1 MPVILGLDIG
11 STSITGA
18 VFSGNQKKFRLIDF
32 FNEEI
37 PPAHTGEYS
46 EDDDYV
52 APLSVSELLAKIID
66 ERKLKDVD
74 VVTAVDAKDCIMRE
88 ISVPFTREEQI
99 RKTVFFEAENYFTG
113 FDLENTV
120 LNHIKIG
127 EEGDSSSLIVS
138 ALNYEEI
145 EAHLGLLKE
154 GSVDPVVVDLDTCA
168 LFNAYRASAVFDEEK
183 TALVVDMGA
192 TSTKIVLVEGGELKK
207 MRSCRLETGV
217 SAAARRLLASS
228 EIEEEASDKEAE
240 PESAEGSAVD
250 ARLTE
255 LEDSLDIF
263 ENEETSPSGS
273 MDELDS
279 STEEAGDGASTQD
292 STVEEADEEPPARDY
307 QGMFPGETKEEFNYD
322 DYLARI
328 ALEIQRSLAGVTQG
342 SSIEVICLTGGMSR
356 REEACAFFREEFD
369 TDTVRLDL
377 TGTFEME
384 PKCGSI
390 DTINTQGAVAVGL
403 GMAPFIEDSIGVDY
417 RRGEFRYEHKFE
429 RLKTPLIAA
438 SLLFFLLFLQ
448 LTFWAFRD
456 WKEENA
462 RLAGYKRLNRNI
474 YHEFFGES
482 LKGSDPVA
490 AMNARKR
497 TWKGRGTAAI
507 PRFVDFAEALRS
519 FPEAMKDSEIY
530 FVVKSMDFSFEIK
543 QKGSGKK
550 SVDYYVQPARVEI
563 EADTSS
569 NAQVKLPKEFG
580 GSKSIFNCK
589 ASLTGSR
596 AEGKSSIPL
605 ELTIKKQ
612 VLDKYIK

>member
-138 ALNYEEI
+138 ALNNEEI
-145 EAHLGLLKE
+145 ESHLDLLKE
-154 GSVDPVVVDLDTCA
+154 GTVDPVVVDLDTCA

-228 EIEEEASDKEAE
+228 EVEEETSENEAE

-255 LEDSLDIF
+255 LEKSLDIS
-263 ENEETSPSGS
+263 N
-273 MDELDS
+273 
-279 STEEAGDGASTQD
+279 
-292 STVEEADEEPPARDY
+292 
-307 QGMFPGETKEEFNYD
+307 
-322 DYLARI
+322 
-328 ALEIQRSLAGVTQG
+328 
-342 SSIEVICLTGGMSR
+342 
-356 REEACAFFREEFD
+356 FFR
-369 TDTVRLDL
+369 
-377 TGTFEME
+377 
-384 PKCGSI
+384 
-390 DTINTQGAVAVGL
+390 INFQYWVIFAH
-403 GMAPFIEDSIGVDY
+403 
-417 RRGEFRYEHKFE
+417 FRK
-429 RLKTPLIAA
+429 IAQ
-438 SLLFFLLFLQ
+438 FQ
-448 LTFWAFRD
+448 L
-456 WKEENA
+456 
-462 RLAGYKRLNRNI
+462 
-474 YHEFFGES
+474 
-482 LKGSDPVA
+482 
-490 AMNARKR
+490 
-497 TWKGRGTAAI
+497 
-507 PRFVDFAEALRS
+507 
-519 FPEAMKDSEIY
+519 
-530 FVVKSMDFSFEIK
+530 
-543 QKGSGKK
+543 
-550 SVDYYVQPARVEI
+550 
-563 EADTSS
+563 
-569 NAQVKLPKEFG
+569 
-580 GSKSIFNCK
+580 
-589 ASLTGSR
+589 
-596 AEGKSSIPL
+596 
-605 ELTIKKQ
+605 
-612 VLDKYIK
+612 

>member
-138 ALNYEEI
+138 ALNNEEI
-145 EAHLGLLKE
+145 ESHLDLLKE
-154 GSVDPVVVDLDTCA
+154 GTVDPVVVDLDTCA

-228 EIEEEASDKEAE
+228 EVEEETSENEAE
-240 PESAEGSAVD
+240 SESAEGSAVD

-255 LEDSLDIF
+255 LEKSLDIF
-263 ENEETSPSGS
+263 EDEETSPRGS
-273 MDELDS
+273 MDELDL
-279 STEEAGDGASTQD
+279 STEDDGAEASTPD
-292 STVEEADEEPPARDY
+292 AAAEEDDEAPPARDY
-307 QGMFPGETKEEFNYD
+307 QGMFPGEAKEEFNYD

-342 SSIEVICLTGGMSR
+342 SSIEVICLTGGMST
-356 REEACAFFREEFD
+356 REEACAFFRKEFD
-369 TDTVRLDL
+369 TDTVKLDF
-377 TGTFEME
+377 TGTLELE
-384 PKCGSI
+384 PKCGPIDSI
-390 DTINTQGAVAVGL
+390 NSQGAVAVGL
-403 GMAPFIEDSIGVDY
+403 GMAPFVEDSIGVDY
-417 RRGEFRYEHKFE
+417 RKGEFRYEHKFE

-474 YHEFFGES
+474 YHEFFGEP

-507 PRFVDFAEALRS
+507 PRFVDFADALRS

-530 FVVKSMDFSFEIK
+530 FVVKSMDFNFEIK

-569 NAQVKLPKEFG
+569 NAQVRLPKEFG
-580 GSKSIFNCK
+580 GPKSIFNCK